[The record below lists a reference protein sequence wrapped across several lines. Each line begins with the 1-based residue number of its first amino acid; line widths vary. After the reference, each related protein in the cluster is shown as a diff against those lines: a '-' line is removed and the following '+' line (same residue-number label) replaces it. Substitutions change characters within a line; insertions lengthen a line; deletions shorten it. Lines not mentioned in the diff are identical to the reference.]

1 MSNTKR
7 VFLALPFYAIVGTF
21 LSLFIYI
28 NSRNLF
34 GPQSLFMDEKLIY
47 DGVINILKPSNF
59 KSFIQAVIDGGDQRY
74 GRLLWNLIA
83 LFSFIPYKIWGVTA
97 IIFIERMVGATA
109 LAIAFFIL
117 ARLYVKT
124 TTYRVILLIAL
135 FTLPFS
141 VYYATTPKP
150 EPLMLLFL
158 SLFLLRF
165 FRSKNLYGGHWIF
178 LGMVAGL
185 KISGFFILIAIC
197 FFCFLDSVRKGIVPS
212 KSKLLTTL
220 ASFMIGISIS
230 VPSLF
235 IVGILGL
242 GFLLLSNSELSK
254 FSRASSLI
262 LLFVVLILTVRI
274 SLSSARNYL
283 AWTFGGTSHG
293 SDSDSINIV
302 SWSTYIFKT
311 YINSSSINLLLFLVL
326 FIWGLQRLFVKGIFE
341 ALEPIFMGI
350 FLFLFTTLPILL
362 FVHRLWGFYLWIGF
376 AFLVCVF
383 ARIIELSSFNA
394 IRLSTGLL
402 IWVLFMTYQGNNP
415 VSSFWAEAS
424 NISNV
429 ENSPEF
435 KVQQTRYTKIAEI
448 LRVASVEKDLVLRV
462 AYDPL
467 LWVPASTSEFSIN
480 LFWGPFTNW
489 QENYDLIVLS
499 SVHTSKEIGPAN
511 RETPQRLLEIRGLKE
526 NLIGSNEDCERE
538 FCYFLYKEF
547 DGVSVLK
554 RM

>member
-1 MSNTKR
+1 M
-7 VFLALPFYAIVGTF
+7 FLALPSYVIVGIF
-21 LSLFIYI
+21 ISLFFYL
-28 NSRNLF
+28 NSQNLI

-47 DGVINILKPSNF
+47 DGVINILSPANF
-59 KSFIQAVIDGGDQRY
+59 KTFLLAVIDGGDQRY

-97 IIFIERMVGATA
+97 VIFIERMVGATA

-124 TTYRVILLIAL
+124 TTYQVILLIAL
-135 FTLPFS
+135 FTLPFT

-158 SLFLLRF
+158 SLFLRHF
-165 FRSKNLYGGHWIF
+165 FRTKDLYGSHWIF
-178 LGMVAGL
+178 LGIVIGL

-197 FFCFLDSVRKGIVPS
+197 FFCFLESIRKGIVPS
-212 KSKLLTTL
+212 KTKLLTTL

-230 VPSLF
+230 IPSLF
-235 IVGILGL
+235 IVGTLGL
-242 GFLLLSNSELSK
+242 GFLLLSTSDLSK
-254 FSRASSLI
+254 LTKASSLI
-262 LLFVVLILTVRI
+262 LLFSVLIFTVGM

-293 SDSDSINIV
+293 SDSDSIDIV
-302 SWSTYIFKT
+302 SWGLYIFKT
-311 YINSSSINLLLFLVL
+311 YINSSQITLFLAFSL
-326 FIWGLQRLFVKGIFE
+326 SILGLCRLFLKRK
-341 ALEPIFMGI
+341 LEVLKPIFIGI
-350 FLFLFTTLPILL
+350 FLFVLTTMPIVL
-362 FVHRLWGFYLWIGF
+362 FVNRLWGFYLWIGF
-376 AFLVCVF
+376 VFLVCVF
-383 ARIIELSSFNA
+383 ARIIELSSFNV
-394 IRLSTGLL
+394 IRLCLGFL
-402 IWVLFMTYQGNNP
+402 IWALVVTYQGNNP
-415 VSSFWAEAS
+415 VSSFRLEAS

-429 ENSPEF
+429 ENAPEF
-435 KVQQTRYTKIAEI
+435 EIQKIRYDKIVGI
-448 LRVASVEKDLVLRV
+448 LRSVAAENELDLRV

-467 LWVPASTSEFSIN
+467 LWVPASTSKFSIN

-489 QENYDLIVLS
+489 QEKYDLIVLS
-499 SVHTSKEIGPAN
+499 SVHTTEEIGPAN
-511 RETPQRLLEIRGLKE
+511 RDTPQRLLEIRGLRE
-526 NLIGSNEDCERE
+526 NLIGFTDDCKRE

>member
-1 MSNTKR
+1 VSNSKR
-7 VFLALPFYAIVGTF
+7 VLLTFPVYAIVGSC
-21 LSLFIYI
+21 LSLFIYL
-28 NSRNLF
+28 NSQNLI

-47 DGVINILKPSNF
+47 DGVINILEPTNF

-83 LFSFIPYKIWGVTA
+83 LFSFVPYKIWGVTA
-97 IIFIERMVGATA
+97 IIFIERMVGAIA

-158 SLFLLRF
+158 SLFLLRI
-165 FRSKNLYGGHWIF
+165 FRTQNLYGRQWIF
-178 LGMVAGL
+178 LGMVVGL

-197 FFCFLDSVRKGIVPS
+197 FFCFLDSVRKGIFPS

-230 VPSLF
+230 IPSLF
-235 IVGILGL
+235 IMGILGL
-242 GFLLLSNSELSK
+242 GLLLLSNSDLSK

-262 LLFVVLILTVRI
+262 LLFLVLILTVRI
-274 SLSSARNYL
+274 SLSSARTYL

-293 SDSDSINIV
+293 SDSDSIDIV
-302 SWSTYIFKT
+302 SWGAYIFKT
-311 YINSSSINLLLFLVL
+311 YFNSSSIILLFYLVL
-326 FIWGLQRLFVKGIFE
+326 FIWGLQRLFAKRKFQ
-341 ALEPIFMGI
+341 ALEPIFIGI
-350 FLFLFTTLPILL
+350 FLLILTILPILL
-362 FVHRLWGFYLWIGF
+362 FVDRLWGFYLWIGF
-376 AFLVCVF
+376 VFLVCVF
-383 ARIIELSSFNA
+383 ARIMELSSINA
-394 IRLSTGLL
+394 IRLSSGLL
-402 IWVLFMTYQGNNP
+402 IWIFFMTYQGNNP
-415 VSSFWAEAS
+415 VSSFQVEAS

-435 KVQQTRYTKIAEI
+435 KIQQIRYNKISQI
-448 LRVASVEKDLVLRV
+448 LTTVSMEQDLVFRV

-467 LWVPASTSEFSIN
+467 LWVPASTNEFSIN

-499 SVHTSKEIGPAN
+499 SVHMSNEIGPAN
-511 RETPQRLLEIRGLKE
+511 REIPQRLLEIRGLKE
-526 NLIGSNEDCERE
+526 NVIGSNDDCKRK
-538 FCYFLYKEF
+538 FCYYLYKEF
-547 DGVSVLK
+547 DGVSVLR

>member
-1 MSNTKR
+1 VSNSKR
-7 VFLALPFYAIVGTF
+7 VILSLPFYAIVGSF

-28 NSRNLF
+28 NSQNLI

-47 DGVINILKPSNF
+47 DGVINILEPANF

-83 LFSFIPYKIWGVTA
+83 LFSFVPNKIWGVTA

-135 FTLPFS
+135 FTLPFTL
-141 VYYATTPKP
+141 YYATTPKP
-150 EPLMLLFL
+150 EPLMLLCL
-158 SLFLLRF
+158 SLFLLIF
-165 FRSKNLYGGHWIF
+165 FRTKNIYGRQWIF
-178 LGMVAGL
+178 LGMVVGL
-185 KISGFFILIAIC
+185 KISGLFILIAIC
-197 FFCFLDSVRKGIVPS
+197 FFCFLDSVRNRIVPS
-212 KSKLLTTL
+212 KSKLITAL
-220 ASFMIGISIS
+220 AYFMIGISIS
-230 VPSLF
+230 IPSLF
-235 IVGILGL
+235 IMGILGL
-242 GFLLLSNSELSK
+242 GLILLSNSDLSK
-254 FSRASSLI
+254 FSRASSLF
-262 LLFVVLILTVRI
+262 LLFLVLILTVRI
-274 SLSSARNYL
+274 SLSSARTYL

-293 SDSDSINIV
+293 SDSDSIDIF
-302 SWSTYIFKT
+302 SWGAYIFKT
-311 YINSSSINLLLFLVL
+311 YINSSSVNLLLFLVL
-326 FIWGLQRLFVKGIFE
+326 FIWGLQRLFVKRKFE
-341 ALEPIFMGI
+341 GSEPIFIGI
-350 FLFLFTTLPILL
+350 FLFMLTILPILI

-376 AFLVCVF
+376 VFLVCTF
-383 ARIIELSSFNA
+383 ARIIELSSFNP
-394 IRLSTGLL
+394 IRLSLGFL
-402 IWVLFMTYQGNNP
+402 IWALFMTYQGNNP
-415 VSSFWAEAS
+415 VSSFRLEAS
-424 NISNV
+424 KISNV
-429 ENSPEF
+429 ENSPNF
-435 KVQQTRYTKIAEI
+435 KIQQIRYSKISQI
-448 LRVASVEKDLVLRV
+448 LSSVSSEKDLVFRV

-511 RETPQRLLEIRGLKE
+511 KETPQRLLEIRGLKE
-526 NLIGSNEDCERE
+526 NLIGSNEDCKSE

-554 RM
+554 RI